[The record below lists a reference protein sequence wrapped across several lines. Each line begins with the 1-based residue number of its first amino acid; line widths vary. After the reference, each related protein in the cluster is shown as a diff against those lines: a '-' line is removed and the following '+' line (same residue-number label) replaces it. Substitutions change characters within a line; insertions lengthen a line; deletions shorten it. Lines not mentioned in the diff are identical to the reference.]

1 MPSQRTVNVKI
12 ELSKLSPIVV
22 TVCYSSMPSQRT
34 VNIKNYL
41 SKLSPDCCD
50 CLLLQ
55 YAESENCKR

>member
-1 MPSQRTVNVKI
+1 MPSQRTVNVKN
-12 ELSKLSPIVV
+12 ELSKLSQIVV
-22 TVCYSSMPSQRT
+22 TVCYCSMPSQRT
-34 VNIKNYL
+34 VNVKNEL